1 MALILVGQ
9 QHGICVLRCGACG
22 SGNEWN
28 HATTPSMREMSLL
41 NNRQPGRRRGRTGQR
56 PQGNSGR
63 GQEQGNRIDNRAR
76 GNAPQMLEKY
86 KALARD
92 AQMQGDRVIT
102 EYYLQFA
109 DHYFR
114 VVAEMRSRQE
124 ETRRQRDDWQEGDA
138 DQDTGDNDDQMMADG
153 SDQDDDQAAAER
165 AYEAQRR
172 QPRQQQQRDNQQRD
186 SRPRDNRSAEGG
198 DDGYRQNRPPRR
210 DGRDNGGYEN
220 GPRENNQRDNA
231 SRENTN
237 QRDSSD
243 RSNQARRVF
252 AEARGQ
258 SERLTSEPA
267 TIDVSVLPPAFGS
280 DGPITPIADLVD
292 VAEAATEATPKRRG
306 RPRKAVSDD
315 AVA

>member
-1 MALILVGQ
+1 
-9 QHGICVLRCGACG
+9 
-22 SGNEWN
+22 
-28 HATTPSMREMSLL
+28 MSLL

-114 VVAEMRSRQE
+114 VVAEMRARQE
-124 ETRRQRDDWQEGDA
+124 ETRRQRDDWQGDDG
-138 DQDTGDNDDQMMADG
+138 DQDIGDNEDQMMADIG
-153 SDQDDDQAAAER
+153 DQDDDQAAAER

-172 QPRQQQQRDNQQRD
+172 QPRQAQQRDNQQRD
-186 SRPRDNRSAEGG
+186 NRPRDNRSGEG
-198 DDGYRQNRPPRR
+198 DDGYRQNRPARR
-210 DGRDNGGYEN
+210 DSRDNNGYDG
-220 GPRENNQRDNA
+220 GPRENVQREAVQRDTA
-231 SRENTN
+231 PRDTA
-237 QRDSSD
+237 QRSGGE
-243 RSNQARRVF
+243 RTNQARRVF

-258 SERLTSEPA
+258 SERPIAEPA
-267 TIDVSVLPPAFGS
+267 TIDVNVLPPAFGS
-280 DGPITPIADLVD
+280 DGPISPIVDLVD
-292 VAEAATEATPKRRG
+292 VAEAASEAAPKRRG
-306 RPRKAVSDD
+306 RPRKAVADD
-315 AVA
+315 IVA

>member
-1 MALILVGQ
+1 
-9 QHGICVLRCGACG
+9 
-22 SGNEWN
+22 
-28 HATTPSMREMSLL
+28 MREKSLL

-56 PQGNSGR
+56 PQGNNGR

-114 VVAEMRSRQE
+114 VVAEMRARQE
-124 ETRRQRDDWQEGDA
+124 ETRRQRDDWQGDDS
-138 DQDTGDNDDQMMADG
+138 DQDMGDNDDQMMADG
-153 SDQDDDQAAAER
+153 GDLDDDQAAAER

-172 QPRQQQQRDNQQRD
+172 QPRQQQSRDNQQRD
-186 SRPRDNRSAEGG
+186 NRPRDNRSAEG

-210 DGRDNGGYEN
+210 DGRDNNGYEG
-220 GPRENNQRDNA
+220 GPRENVQRENVQRDNTPRDTA
-231 SRENTN
+231 
-237 QRDSSD
+237 QRGGSE
-243 RSNQARRVF
+243 RTNQARRVF

-258 SERLTSEPA
+258 SERPIDEPA
-267 TIDVSVLPPAFGS
+267 TIDVNVLPPAFGS
-280 DGPITPIADLVD
+280 DGPISPIVDLVD
-292 VAEAATEATPKRRG
+292 VAEAASEAPPKRRG
-306 RPRKAVSDD
+306 RPRKAVADD
-315 AVA
+315 VVA

>member
-1 MALILVGQ
+1 
-9 QHGICVLRCGACG
+9 
-22 SGNEWN
+22 
-28 HATTPSMREMSLL
+28 MSLL

-63 GQEQGNRIDNRAR
+63 GQEQGSRIDSRAR

-114 VVAEMRSRQE
+114 VVAEMRARQE
-124 ETRRQRDDWQEGDA
+124 ETRRQRDDWQ
-138 DQDTGDNDDQMMADG
+138 GDNDDQMIAESD
-153 SDQDDDQAAAER
+153 DQDDDQAAAER

-172 QPRQQQQRDNQQRD
+172 QPRQPQQRDNQQREGQQRD
-186 SRPRDNRSAEGG
+186 NRPRDNRSADG

-210 DGRDNGGYEN
+210 DSRDNGGYEVA
-220 GPRENNQRDNA
+220 PRENNQRDNVQREY
-231 SRENTN
+231 SPRENTPRET
-237 QRDSSD
+237 QPRDGGD

-258 SERLTSEPA
+258 SDRSMPEPA
-267 TIDVSVLPPAFGS
+267 TIDINVLPPAFGS
-280 DGPITPIADLVD
+280 DGPISPIPDLVD
-292 VAEAATEATPKRRG
+292 VAEVATEAAPKRRG
-306 RPRKAVSDD
+306 RPRKPVADD
-315 AVA
+315 VVA

>member
-1 MALILVGQ
+1 
-9 QHGICVLRCGACG
+9 
-22 SGNEWN
+22 
-28 HATTPSMREMSLL
+28 MSLL

-63 GQEQGNRIDNRAR
+63 NQEQGSRIDNRAR

-114 VVAEMRSRQE
+114 VVAEMRARQE

-138 DQDTGDNDDQMMADG
+138 DQDMGDNDDPMMADG
-153 SDQDDDQAAAER
+153 GDQDDDQAAAER

-172 QPRQQQQRDNQQRD
+172 QPRQPQARDNQQRDNQQRD
-186 SRPRDNRSAEGG
+186 SRPRENRSAEG

-210 DGRDNGGYEN
+210 DGRDNNGYDAA
-220 GPRENNQRDNA
+220 PREANQREYVQRDNTPRDNTP
-231 SRENTN
+231 REGV
-237 QRDSSD
+237 QRGGGD
-243 RSNQARRVF
+243 RTNQARRVF

-258 SERLTSEPA
+258 SERSISEPA

-280 DGPITPIADLVD
+280 DGPISPIPDLVD
-292 VAEAATEATPKRRG
+292 VAEAASEAAPKRRG
-306 RPRKAVSDD
+306 RPKKVVSDD
-315 AVA
+315 VVA

>member
-1 MALILVGQ
+1 MVGRE
-9 QHGICVLRCGACG
+9 HGDDVLLYGASG
-22 SGNEWN
+22 SGNERN

-41 NNRQPGRRRGRTGQR
+41 NNRQPGRRRGRPGQR

-63 GQEQGNRIDNRAR
+63 NQEQGSRIDNRAR

-114 VVAEMRSRQE
+114 VVAEMRARQE

-138 DQDTGDNDDQMMADG
+138 DQDMGDNDDQMMADG
-153 SDQDDDQAAAER
+153 GDQDDDQAAAER

-172 QPRQQQQRDNQQRD
+172 QPRQPQQRDNQQRDNQQRD
-186 SRPRDNRSAEGG
+186 SRPRENRSAEG

-210 DGRDNGGYEN
+210 DGRDNNGYDA
-220 GPRENNQRDNA
+220 GQRENVQRENAPRDNV
-231 SRENTN
+231 
-237 QRDSSD
+237 QRSGGD
-243 RSNQARRVF
+243 RTNQARRVF

-258 SERLTSEPA
+258 SERLISEPA

-280 DGPITPIADLVD
+280 DGPISPIPDLVD
-292 VAEAATEATPKRRG
+292 VAEAASEAAPKRRG
-306 RPRKAVSDD
+306 RPKKVVSDD
-315 AVA
+315 VVA

>member
-1 MALILVGQ
+1 
-9 QHGICVLRCGACG
+9 
-22 SGNEWN
+22 
-28 HATTPSMREMSLL
+28 MREISLL

-63 GQEQGNRIDNRAR
+63 NQEQGSRIDNRAR

-86 KALARD
+86 KTLARD

-114 VVAEMRSRQE
+114 VVAEMRARQE

-138 DQDTGDNDDQMMADG
+138 DQDMGDNDDQMMADG
-153 SDQDDDQAAAER
+153 GDQDDDQAAAER

-172 QPRQQQQRDNQQRD
+172 QPRQPQARDNQQRDNQQRD
-186 SRPRDNRSAEGG
+186 NQQRDNRPRENRSAEG
-198 DDGYRQNRPPRR
+198 DDGYRQNRPLRR
-210 DGRDNGGYEN
+210 DGRDNNGYDSGARETVQRSN
-220 GPRENNQRDNA
+220 APRDNNQRDA
-231 SRENTN
+231 G
-237 QRDSSD
+237 D

-258 SERLTSEPA
+258 SERSTSERSISEPA

-280 DGPITPIADLVD
+280 DGPISPIPDLVD
-292 VAEAATEATPKRRG
+292 VAEAASEAAPKRRG
-306 RPRKAVSDD
+306 RPKKVVSDD

>member
-1 MALILVGQ
+1 
-9 QHGICVLRCGACG
+9 
-22 SGNEWN
+22 
-28 HATTPSMREMSLL
+28 MSLL

-56 PQGNSGR
+56 PQGNNGR
-63 GQEQGNRIDNRAR
+63 SQEQGSRIDNRAR

-114 VVAEMRSRQE
+114 VVAEMRARQE

-138 DQDTGDNDDQMMADG
+138 DQDMGDNDDQMIADG
-153 SDQDDDQAAAER
+153 GDQEDDQAAAER

-172 QPRQQQQRDNQQRD
+172 QPRQPQARENYQRDNQQRDNQQRDNQQRDNQQRD
-186 SRPRDNRSAEGG
+186 SRPRDNRSTES

-210 DGRDNGGYEN
+210 DGRDNNGYDAA
-220 GPRENNQRDNA
+220 PREANQRDNV
-231 SRENTN
+231 
-237 QRDSSD
+237 QRGGSD
-243 RSNQARRVF
+243 RTNQARRVF

-258 SERLTSEPA
+258 SERPASDRAMSEPA

-280 DGPITPIADLVD
+280 DGPISPIPDLVD
-292 VAEAATEATPKRRG
+292 VAEVTSEPAPKRRG
-306 RPRKAVSDD
+306 RPKKVVTDD
-315 AVA
+315 VVA